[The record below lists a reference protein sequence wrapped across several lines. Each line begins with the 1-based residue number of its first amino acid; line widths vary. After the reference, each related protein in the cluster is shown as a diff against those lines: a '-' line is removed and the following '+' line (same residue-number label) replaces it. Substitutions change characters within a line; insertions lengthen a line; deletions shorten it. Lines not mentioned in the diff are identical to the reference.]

1 MDFASQKWKNCLL
14 SAVVAVAHIGVLVPL
29 VVNGSKI
36 KRPIREVKVKVNLN
50 SGELMTAPELGEP
63 QIKAGGNPPAPEP
76 PAPEPPAPEPPKP
89 DPAIQQQKI
98 AERNRKLAEQ
108 RRKKQIAERNRKLA
122 EKRKLQQ
129 KIAERNRKLAE
140 NRRKA
145 EAAAWQKRMVDAQNR
160 KLAERRKRNSGV
172 HHDSSWD
179 NPHNIPEGNRNVGQ
193 RRGAMKNNPQIGGDS
208 RAEDRYFAA
217 LIEYFKGR
225 WVPPP
230 GILGGEAASVLVG
243 LQVGANGRILS
254 WQLVERSPSAAVNSA
269 VEQMLRKITTLPAP
283 PNGAISFKIR
293 LSSDML

>member
-89 DPAIQQQKI
+89 DPAIQ
-98 AERNRKLAEQ
+98 
-108 RRKKQIAERNRKLA
+108 
-122 EKRKLQQ
+122 QQ

>member
-89 DPAIQQQKI
+89 DPAIQQQK
-98 AERNRKLAEQ
+98 
-108 RRKKQIAERNRKLA
+108 IAERNRKLA